1 MRNFIIILSIVFFV
15 LAGYIR
21 FMESDIPAK
30 APAPINDTEEVMSND
45 ISPEVEKIAREQTAS
60 QLQVKEL
67 QAMVANL
74 EDKLSNRK
82 EEPRKQIEPVKSTGP
97 ERVLAV
103 LGGGSFLS
111 GQIVISEDLM
121 NTVNRIVPDIL
132 ASPDQRLIIEG
143 HTDNIPIRSSVGRGY
158 KDNVELAFLRGKAV
172 ADILVKN
179 NIPLERIYVI
189 SYGDTR
195 PIASNET
202 AEGRARNRRVE
213 IKLVP

>member
-97 ERVLAV
+97 ERVL
-103 LGGGSFLS
+103 
-111 GQIVISEDLM
+111 
-121 NTVNRIVPDIL
+121 
-132 ASPDQRLIIEG
+132 
-143 HTDNIPIRSSVGRGY
+143 
-158 KDNVELAFLRGKAV
+158 
-172 ADILVKN
+172 
-179 NIPLERIYVI
+179 
-189 SYGDTR
+189 
-195 PIASNET
+195 
-202 AEGRARNRRVE
+202 
-213 IKLVP
+213 